1 MLRSSPTASR
11 HEQVSRQLRD
21 DVAAGRYG
29 VEGRLPSEAQLARRF
44 SVSRP
49 TVARALQ
56 SLVEEGLVE
65 RRAGSGTF
73 ANLGGSNKHAALT
86 TRVLAL
92 LMPDLGNTEIFQIIG
107 GEIASLA
114 RVYNYSLVWG
124 GSGESKLDSDLR
136 PQHAEELCH
145 QFIDRRVSGV
155 FFAPYELAPVS
166 DEINRRLAT
175 MLRDAGVPVI
185 LIDRDFA
192 PYPFRSDFD
201 LVGIDNVAG
210 GYILAEHLLK
220 LGCRRLHFVAYP
232 FSAPTVDARIAGVR
246 EALARSRIELDP
258 DWIHIGALDD
268 KSFVLSLLAGQ
279 RPDAFICANDHTAA
293 LLLRAL
299 QQNDVRVPQDIRV
312 VGFDDAKFATLVS
325 PALTT
330 ARQPCHELAVTAF
343 RAMLERQVEPTLP
356 PRHLMIMP
364 QLVVRDSSG
373 ACSDADEAA
382 SGNRP
387 TEGLEAVRATA

>member
-1 MLRSSPTASR
+1 M
-11 HEQVSRQLRD
+11 
-21 DVAAGRYG
+21 
-29 VEGRLPSEAQLARRF
+29 
-44 SVSRP
+44 
-49 TVARALQ
+49 
-56 SLVEEGLVE
+56 
-65 RRAGSGTF
+65 
-73 ANLGGSNKHAALT
+73 
-86 TRVLAL
+86 
-92 LMPDLGNTEIFQIIG
+92 
-107 GEIASLA
+107 
-114 RVYNYSLVWG
+114 
-124 GSGESKLDSDLR
+124 
-136 PQHAEELCH
+136 
-145 QFIDRRVSGV
+145 
-155 FFAPYELAPVS
+155 
-166 DEINRRLAT
+166 
-175 MLRDAGVPVI
+175 
-185 LIDRDFA
+185 
-192 PYPFRSDFD
+192 
-201 LVGIDNVAG
+201 AG

-220 LGCRRLHFVAYP
+220 LGCRRLHFVAYS

-343 RAMLERQVEPTLP
+343 RAMLERQVEPTFP
-356 PRHLMIMP
+356 PRHMMIMP

-373 ACSDADEAA
+373 ACRDADEAA

-387 TEGLEAVRATA
+387 TEGLGIRTLVGEESATA